1 MVRKSRLTNGMG
13 KYFSLIVLS
22 ILLIIVI
29 FPMIIVSLNAFKTE
43 AEVNTNGPMS
53 LPQSLNLDTVKYVW
67 TTTNY
72 PRLLMNST
80 IIAVSAALIAV
91 GISLLNAFA
100 LGIGKFK
107 GRTLALL
114 FFMLAMTLPNE
125 ALVYPLYYF
134 FKLIHL
140 YDNLLSVILTAAALQ
155 ASFGTYLLTSVF
167 SAFDREVLEAAMI
180 DGCNKFTLLVR
191 IVAPLSMPTVAVLI
205 VFFFIGEW
213 NDFFLPLIMLISSKN
228 YTVPVAMALAR
239 SERNVV
245 ITLQSAAA
253 LLGILPCIIF
263 FIAFQRTLTKGVTAG
278 AIK

>member
-1 MVRKSRLTNGMG
+1 MG